1 MAVQSLGAAV
11 QNLLLSLYAAGI
23 DGGWMCAPLF
33 CPDVVQAA
41 LGLDATLDPH
51 ALIAVGYA
59 ASDPV
64 RRPRLPLDELIV
76 DWQ

>member
-1 MAVQSLGAAV
+1 
-11 QNLLLSLYAAGI
+11 
-23 DGGWMCAPLF
+23 
-33 CPDVVQAA
+33 
-41 LGLDATLDPH
+41 LDPH

-64 RRPRLPLDELIV
+64 RRPRLPLGELIV

>member
-1 MAVQSLGAAV
+1 
-11 QNLLLSLYAAGI
+11 
-23 DGGWMCAPLF
+23 MCAPLF
-33 CPDVVQAA
+33 CPEVVQDA

-64 RRPRLPLDELIV
+64 RRSRLPLDDLIV

>member
-11 QNLLLSLYAAGI
+11 QNLLLSLYAAGV

-33 CPDVVQAA
+33 CPEVVQTT

-51 ALIAVGYA
+51 ALIAVGYTA
-59 ASDPV
+59 NDPV
-64 RRPRLPLDELIV
+64 RRSRRPLDELIV